1 MNNETINTKLEQ
13 IRLIIESEY
22 NGDVTRVA
30 TDFLKQN
37 THLVDRE
44 DGILYPEKVEGWIVI
59 ELPSEDSD
67 ERNPKPVVHSYA
79 EKEDARDH
87 ANSLYPGCTEAW
99 LNVVCKQE
107 AIIHWRITAGS
118 RKKTERVEAT
128 EDNLIE
134 QGVNQIE
141 SRISSHLNT
150 LTSNRKPGILPY
162 QRYGSLDEIQTKWQ
176 EPVTDYQ
183 VKYAKYVQDNH
194 AFDESGQHRMIT
206 KKEHQASQNHEG
218 SLVRPKLPDI
228 KLRINPNPDF
238 VEALHSFLIPS
249 DIPSISEV
257 TARSHYK
264 IARFFN
270 EDPKFRCSLTS
281 SKNTT
286 RAYTNSNFQ
295 ETVSK
300 MTKFGFTM
308 QAILDSDTNRCVG
321 SLNLD
326 QMVHLLSKKSRPKNL
341 DIEELKSFGILGP
354 IPPVLDGKASVSQAE
369 ALFSNGCKAIL
380 FEYFEEQ
387 DGGKDRASAA
397 TLEQGLHIMTP
408 HDLVAF
414 LTLGED

>member
-1 MNNETINTKLEQ
+1 MNNKTIGTKLEE
-13 IRLIIESEY
+13 IRLKIESEY
-22 NGDVTRVA
+22 GGDVTRAA
-30 TDFLKQN
+30 TDFLKQAPY
-37 THLVDRE
+37 LVNRE
-44 DGILYPEKVEGWIVI
+44 DGILYPEKVKGWIVI

-67 ERNPKPVVHSYA
+67 ERNPKPEVHSYA
-79 EKEDARDH
+79 VEEEARH
-87 ANSLYPGCTEAW
+87 YANSLYPGCTEAW

-107 AIIHWRITAGS
+107 EIIHWRITVGS
-118 RKKTERVEAT
+118 RKGGRIDAR

-134 QGVNQIE
+134 QGVKQVVT
-141 SRISSHLNT
+141 RITAHLNT
-150 LTSNRKPGILPY
+150 LASNRKPGILPY
-162 QRYGSLDEIQTKWQ
+162 QKFGSLDEIQTKWQ
-176 EPVTDYQ
+176 EPVNDHQ

-194 AFDESGQHRMIT
+194 TYENGQLRMIT
-206 KKEHQASQNHEG
+206 KKEHRASQNHEG
-218 SLVRPKLPDI
+218 SLVCPKLPDI
-228 KLRINPNPDF
+228 KLRINRNPDF

-270 EDPKFRCSLTS
+270 EDPKFRGSLTS
-281 SKNTT
+281 SKNPT

-326 QMVHLLSKKSRPKNL
+326 QMVHLLSKKTRPKNL
-341 DIEELKSFGILGP
+341 DLDELDSLGILGP
-354 IPPVLDGKASVSQAE
+354 IPPVLDGKASVSLAE
-369 ALFSNGCKAIL
+369 ALFSSGCKAIL
-380 FEYFEEQ
+380 FEHSGEHG
-387 DGGKDRASAA
+387 GGKVTANAA

-414 LTLGED
+414 LTLDED